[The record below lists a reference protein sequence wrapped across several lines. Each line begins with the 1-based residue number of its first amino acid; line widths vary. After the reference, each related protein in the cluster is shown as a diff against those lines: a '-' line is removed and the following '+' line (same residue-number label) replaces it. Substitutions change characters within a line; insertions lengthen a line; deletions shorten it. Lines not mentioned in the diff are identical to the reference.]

1 MNSEKNWDFINT
13 YFLKYIYS
21 GKISFLGNKVHSF
34 DLDNSGVLDII
45 TSDFTSGIYFGN
57 LIVNKRVVS
66 VKKLIIN

>member
-1 MNSEKNWDFINT
+1 MAQKNAKFDLVDI
-13 YFLKYIYS
+13 
-21 GKISFLGNKVHSF
+21 LGNKVQSF